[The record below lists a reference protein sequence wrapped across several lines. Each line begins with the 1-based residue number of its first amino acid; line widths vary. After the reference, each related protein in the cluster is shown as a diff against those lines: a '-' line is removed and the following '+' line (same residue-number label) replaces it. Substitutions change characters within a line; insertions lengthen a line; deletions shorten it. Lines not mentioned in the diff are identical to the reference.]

1 MIRKIIFTCHFIHEI
16 HGFHRWKKF
25 KTKIFLAVSISV
37 HIFLLHNPSVYRTPP
52 SFRQN
57 SARFRSIRFAV
68 QERRPRNYTSERAC
82 KKSASTTRC
91 GIPLAWDTGEK
102 GKQGRQGENKVPL
115 ARRSEP
121 IFIKVSD
128 SIKRL
133 GWFLEGI
140 STLHPMGIGGDR
152 RWKGRGEGARGRK
165 KRNSKGMR
173 FLDVNRIY
181 AIRVAWTFEVVTI
194 LSSTWI
200 GFSFS
205 F

>member
-1 MIRKIIFTCHFIHEI
+1 
-16 HGFHRWKKF
+16 
-25 KTKIFLAVSISV
+25 
-37 HIFLLHNPSVYRTPP
+37 
-52 SFRQN
+52 
-57 SARFRSIRFAV
+57 
-68 QERRPRNYTSERAC
+68 
-82 KKSASTTRC
+82 
-91 GIPLAWDTGEK
+91 
-102 GKQGRQGENKVPL
+102 
-115 ARRSEP
+115 
-121 IFIKVSD
+121 
-128 SIKRL
+128 
-133 GWFLEGI
+133 
-140 STLHPMGIGGDR
+140 MGIGGDR